1 MENGKYD
8 SSASIQRRLRRAEA
22 DLFTVTYETTPGC
35 EHHTSA
41 ERDYVYRKKRRVI
54 IVVDPGWREGG
65 ELL

>member
-1 MENGKYD
+1 MVRMIHPHR
-8 SSASIQRRLRRAEA
+8 SSAVYEEQRRIF
-22 DLFTVTYETTPGC
+22 FTVTYETTPGC

-41 ERDYVYRKKRRVI
+41 ERDYIGRRVI

>member
-1 MENGKYD
+1 MVNGTYD

-22 DLFTVTYETTPGC
+22 HLFTVTYETTPGC
-35 EHHTSA
+35 EHHTST
-41 ERDYVYRKKRRVI
+41 ERDYIGRRVI